1 MMSNTPSINILIAED
16 NDVSREM
23 MAAVLRTR
31 GYTVFGAIDGESAIK
46 VVKDRDI
53 DLALVDINMAPTGG
67 FAFVKHLVAN
77 TLDIPVVIITADE
90 SSDILTEASALGVTR
105 VMQKPVEP
113 DRLLKLAEQI
123 FKRRG
128 LRLPSL
134 GAAEAHSLTYE
145 PAALLQ
151 KALALAEQNARMRQG
166 APFGALV
173 ADHKGHILGEG
184 VSSAGAQ
191 ADPTAHAEVMA
202 IRKAA
207 EKLGKTN
214 LSDCILYCSA
224 EPTMVGKA
232 LIKSV
237 GIPKIYFGLSHA
249 DISGLEKHTAQAE
262 PEYIQ
267 SDRDAALD
275 MLKRIGIL
283 S

>member
-1 MMSNTPSINILIAED
+1 MSNAPSINILIAED

-23 MAAVLRTR
+23 MAAILRTR
-31 GYTVFGAIDGESAIK
+31 GYNVFGAVDGESAIK
-46 VVKDRDI
+46 VVRDRDI

-90 SSDILTEASALGVTR
+90 SSDILTEASALGITR

-113 DRLLKLAEQI
+113 ERLLKLAEQI

-128 LRLPSL
+128 LSLPSL
-134 GAAEAHSLTYE
+134 GTTETHGTSYD
-145 PAALLQ
+145 PAALLH
-151 KALALAEQNARMRQG
+151 KALTLAEQNAKMRKG

-173 ADHKGHILGEG
+173 ADREGHILGEG

-207 EKLGKTN
+207 EKLGKTD
-214 LSDCILYCSA
+214 LSDCVLYCSS
-224 EPTMVGKA
+224 EPTMIGKA

-237 GIPKIYFGLSHA
+237 AIPKVHYSLSH
-249 DISGLEKHTAQAE
+249 DDMRSLGGHSGRAE

-267 SDRDAALD
+267 SGREPALD
-275 MLKRIGIL
+275 MLKRLGIL

>member
-1 MMSNTPSINILIAED
+1 MMNDTLPINILIAED

-23 MAAVLRTR
+23 MTAVLKTR
-31 GYTVFGAIDGESAIK
+31 GYNVFGAVDGESAIK
-46 VVKDRDI
+46 VVRDRDI

-77 TLDIPVVIITADE
+77 ALDIPVVIITADE

-113 DRLLKLAEQI
+113 ARLLKLAEQI

-128 LRLPSL
+128 LNIPSL
-134 GAAEAHSLTYE
+134 GATETHGTTYE
-145 PAALLQ
+145 PAALIEKTL
-151 KALALAEQNARMRQG
+151 KLAEQNAKIRKG
-166 APFGALV
+166 KPFGALV
-173 ADHKGHILGEG
+173 ATDEGRILGEG
-184 VSSAGAQ
+184 VSGEGAQ

-207 EKLGKTN
+207 EKLGRTD
-214 LSDCILYCSA
+214 LSDCILYCSV
-224 EPTMVGKA
+224 EPTTIGKA

-237 GIPKIYFGLSHA
+237 GIPKIYFGLSHK
-249 DISGLEKHTAQAE
+249 DMSGLERHTAQTD

-275 MLKRIGIL
+275 MLKRAGIL
-283 S
+283 L